1 MNLDEKYIY
10 YITTINSAIEKFIMS
25 NNKHPME
32 IIIPNRIFEFLK
44 LYCEN
49 NSTKFDSSG
58 NFTISGITVCS
69 ANDDDIKK
77 GHLICYSYNQQR
89 HMSVDVDN
97 YMIFDI

>member
-1 MNLDEKYIY
+1 MNLDEKYVY
-10 YITTINSAIEKFIMS
+10 YITTINSAIEKFIVS

-32 IIIPNRIFEFLK
+32 IIIPNRIFDFLK

-58 NFTISGITVCS
+58 NFTISGIPVCS
-69 ANDDDIKK
+69 ANDEHIEK

-89 HMSVDVDN
+89 HMSVDN
-97 YMIFDI
+97 YMIFEI